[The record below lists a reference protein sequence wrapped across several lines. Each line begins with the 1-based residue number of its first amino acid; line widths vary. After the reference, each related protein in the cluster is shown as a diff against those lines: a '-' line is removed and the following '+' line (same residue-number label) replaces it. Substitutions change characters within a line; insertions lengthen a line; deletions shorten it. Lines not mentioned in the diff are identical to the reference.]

1 MVKGIDIS
9 KYQAGIN
16 LSAVKN
22 AGMDFVILRAGYTGY
37 GDGVSKAKDTSFE
50 TFYTQS
56 KEVGLKVGAYW
67 FTCANTYQKGVDEAK
82 WMYENCLKGKQ
93 FEYPIYIDV
102 EDDTGK
108 RYYLRNAGKE
118 ATTQGVKGFCET
130 LENLGYYVGIYA
142 SDISGFKDLMNIE
155 QLTRYDKWVARY
167 GSKPSYVS
175 EHGMHQYTSS
185 GKINGYSGNLDL
197 NESYKDYPSIIKK
210 GGLNGFG
217 KGQNEILDNIP
228 SNFLPSRGYFKNG
241 DVSENVG
248 KIASFMY
255 KNFPA
260 YTNKKA
266 LGNIY
271 GPYLISSIKEFQR
284 RTNLTPDGCTGP
296 LTLAKLKEY
305 GFSY

>member
-1 MVKGIDIS
+1 MAKGIDIS

-22 AGMDFVILRAGYTGY
+22 AGMDFAILRAGYTGY
-37 GDGVSKAKDTSFE
+37 GDGVSKAKDSCFE
-50 TFYTQS
+50 TFYNQA
-56 KEVGLKVGAYW
+56 KEVGLNVGAYW
-67 FTCANTYQKGVDEAK
+67 FTCANTYQKGVDEAN

-130 LENLGYYVGIYA
+130 LENLGYYVGVYA
-142 SDISGFKDLMNIE
+142 SDISGFKDMMNIE

-167 GSKPSYVS
+167 GSKPSYVT
-175 EHGMHQYTSS
+175 EYGMHQYTSN
-185 GKINGYSGNLDL
+185 GKINGYSGNLDM
-197 NESYKDYPSIIKK
+197 NESYKDYPEIIKK
-210 GGLNGFG
+210 AGLNGFG
-217 KGQNEILDNIP
+217 KKQNEMVNNAQ
-228 SNFLPSRGYFKNG
+228 SNFLPSRGYFKRG

-260 YTNKKA
+260 YTSKKA
-266 LGNIY
+266 LGNLY

-284 RTNLTPDGCTGP
+284 RTGLTPDGCTGP
-296 LTLAKLKEY
+296 ITLSKLCEY
-305 GFSY
+305 GFKY